1 MEKSSV
7 PVSKWSPRFQ
17 AREVP
22 RCTVTHV
29 WFPPGVTL
37 ETHEH
42 DRSTF
47 AVILAGGFDLAL
59 QSASVGSRT
68 FACPAGTILTQPAGA
83 RHANHIA
90 STGAQGVV
98 LQPDTL
104 AGALPER
111 CRAMLDRI
119 SFFRDGPIAAAARSL
134 ARELAAPDDDLT
146 ALAIEGLVLEI
157 LAEAARLDLEIGIH
171 QTQAPTWLTAAT
183 DLVHAR
189 FRENLRIDEIAG
201 AAGVH
206 AAHLAAVFRRVHR
219 IPIGNYM
226 RRLRVDWAADR
237 LIGSDLPISV
247 IAAEAGFADQAH
259 LTRWFRRM
267 MGATPAAYRRERRT
281 PRR

>member
-1 MEKSSV
+1 M
-7 PVSKWSPRFQ
+7 
-17 AREVP
+17 
-22 RCTVTHV
+22 VTHV
-29 WFPPGVTL
+29 WFPPGVIL

-47 AVILAGGFDLAL
+47 AVILAGGFDLVL
-59 QSASVGSRT
+59 RSTNNGSRT
-68 FACPAGTILTQPAGA
+68 YDCPAGTILTQPAGV

-90 STGAQGVV
+90 ANGAQGVV
-98 LQPDTL
+98 LQPDTV

-111 CRAMLDRI
+111 CLAMLDRI
-119 SFFRDGPIAAAARSL
+119 NHFRDGPIAAAARGL
-134 ARELAAPDDDLT
+134 ARELAAPDDLT
-146 ALAIEGLVLEI
+146 PLAIEGLVMEI
-157 LAEAARLDLEIGIH
+157 LAEAARLDREIGIH
-171 QTQAPTWLTAAT
+171 RTQPPRWLITAT

-206 AAHLAAVFRRVHR
+206 AAHLASVFRRVHR

-226 RRLRVDWAADR
+226 RRLRVDWAADQ
-237 LIGSDLPISV
+237 LIGTDLPISE

-259 LTRWFRRM
+259 LTRWFRRV
-267 MGATPAAYRRERRT
+267 MGATPAAYRRSRRT

>member
-1 MEKSSV
+1 MPKSSV
-7 PVSKWSPRFQ
+7 PVSNWSPRFQ
-17 AREVP
+17 MREVP

-29 WFPPGVTL
+29 WFPPGVIL

-47 AVILAGGFDLAL
+47 AVILAGGFDLVL
-59 QSASVGSRT
+59 QTPGVGSRT
-68 FACPAGTILTQPAGA
+68 FACPAGTILTQPAGT

-98 LQPDTL
+98 LQPETV
-104 AGALPER
+104 AEALPER

-119 SFFRDGPIAAAARSL
+119 NIFRDGPIAAAARTL
-134 ARELAAPDDDLT
+134 ARELAAPDDLT

-157 LAEAARLDLEIGIH
+157 LAEAARLDRETGIH
-171 QTQAPTWLTAAT
+171 RSQPPRWLITAT

-189 FRENLRIDEIAG
+189 FRENPRIDEIAG
-201 AAGVH
+201 VAGVH

-219 IPIGNYM
+219 MPIGNYM

-247 IAAEAGFADQAH
+247 IAADAGFADQAH
-259 LTRWFRRM
+259 LTRWFRRV

-281 PRR
+281 

>member
-1 MEKSSV
+1 MPRSSV

-17 AREVP
+17 TREVP
-22 RCTVTHV
+22 RCMVTHV
-29 WFPPGVTL
+29 WFPPGVIL

-47 AVILAGGFDLAL
+47 AVILAGGFDLVL
-59 QSASVGSRT
+59 RSTNNGSRT
-68 FACPAGTILTQPAGA
+68 YDCPAGTILTQPAGV

-90 STGAQGVV
+90 ANGAQGVV
-98 LQPDTL
+98 LQPDTV

-111 CRAMLDRI
+111 CLAMLDRI
-119 SFFRDGPIAAAARSL
+119 NHFRDGPIAAAARGL
-134 ARELAAPDDDLT
+134 ARELAAPDDLT
-146 ALAIEGLVLEI
+146 PLAIEGLVMEI
-157 LAEAARLDLEIGIH
+157 LAEAARLDREIGIH
-171 QTQAPTWLTAAT
+171 RTQPPRWLITAT

-206 AAHLAAVFRRVHR
+206 AAHLASVFRRVHR

-226 RRLRVDWAADR
+226 RRLRVDWAADQ
-237 LIGSDLPISV
+237 LIGTDLPISE

-259 LTRWFRRM
+259 LTRWFRRV
-267 MGATPAAYRRERRT
+267 MGATPAAYRRSRRT